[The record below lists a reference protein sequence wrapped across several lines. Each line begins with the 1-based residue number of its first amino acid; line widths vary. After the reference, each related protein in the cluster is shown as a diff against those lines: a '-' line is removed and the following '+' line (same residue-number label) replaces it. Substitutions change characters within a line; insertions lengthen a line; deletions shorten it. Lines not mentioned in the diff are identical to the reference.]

1 MVPGYLEANSR
12 VILAAGLIAAI
23 ALVDSRVDAPI
34 SFGFLYLLPMF
45 LVGTVWRRWQIL
57 GTAAVCTAL
66 ADMFDAFHFMWSVTV
81 PQDIL
86 VFSALG
92 GAGLF
97 AFEITARRRHE
108 RLHLEEVEQ
117 ESAARKAAEEQLEF
131 LIDSSPAAILTMDA
145 DFAILRANAAAH
157 RLLGVA
163 PGKLPGRI
171 VHRYIP
177 ALARVPSIRQNGQA
191 FRTGMQCRGERE
203 NREVFLASV
212 FFSTYQTA
220 VGPRLAALV
229 VDASE
234 ELREREE
241 SNLEQMLAGSRIL
254 MGAVSHEIRNV
265 CGAIAVSYENLARA
279 GALRDNQDFEAL
291 GSLVETLNTVASL
304 ELRQSAADSRAS
316 GGDLAEILGDLRIV
330 LEPYC
335 QEADIDVH
343 WEVEESLP
351 PVWVDR
357 HRLLQVLL
365 NLVKNSARA
374 LEGAA
379 EKRMDIQVSAGRGIV
394 SIRVADSGP
403 GIVSSEKLFQPFQ
416 RGAEST
422 GLGLYI
428 SRAFMR
434 SFRGDLRYDPALPG
448 CSFVIELAVAGSP
461 VDNHPQAGQHGSNST
476 VTTR

>member
-1 MVPGYLEANSR
+1 MCLVNSLLSLRIKKGRERMVPRYLRANSR
-12 VILAAGLIAAI
+12 VMIAAGLIAAI
-23 ALVDSRVDAPI
+23 ALLDSRVDAPI

-57 GTAAVCTAL
+57 CTAAVCTVL
-66 ADMFDAFHFMWSVTV
+66 ADLFDAYHFVWSVTA

-97 AFEITARRRHE
+97 AFEITASRRRE

-145 DFAILRANAAAH
+145 DFTILRANAAAH

-163 PGKLPGRI
+163 PEKLPGRI
-171 VHRYIP
+171 IHRYIP
-177 ALARVPSIRQNGQA
+177 ALARVPSISKNGQA
-191 FRTGMQCRGERE
+191 FRTGMQCRGQRE
-203 NREVFLASV
+203 NREVFLANV

-265 CGAIAVSYENLARA
+265 CGAIAVSYENLGAR
-279 GALRDNQDFEAL
+279 RE
-291 GSLVETLNTVASL
+291 
-304 ELRQSAADSRAS
+304 R
-316 GGDLAEILGDLRIV
+316 
-330 LEPYC
+330 
-335 QEADIDVH
+335 
-343 WEVEESLP
+343 
-351 PVWVDR
+351 
-357 HRLLQVLL
+357 
-365 NLVKNSARA
+365 
-374 LEGAA
+374 
-379 EKRMDIQVSAGRGIV
+379 
-394 SIRVADSGP
+394 
-403 GIVSSEKLFQPFQ
+403 
-416 RGAEST
+416 
-422 GLGLYI
+422 
-428 SRAFMR
+428 
-434 SFRGDLRYDPALPG
+434 
-448 CSFVIELAVAGSP
+448 
-461 VDNHPQAGQHGSNST
+461 
-476 VTTR
+476 

>member
-1 MVPGYLEANSR
+1 M
-12 VILAAGLIAAI
+12 
-23 ALVDSRVDAPI
+23 
-34 SFGFLYLLPMF
+34 
-45 LVGTVWRRWQIL
+45 
-57 GTAAVCTAL
+57 
-66 ADMFDAFHFMWSVTV
+66 

-86 VFSALG
+86 VFAALG

-97 AFEITARRRHE
+97 AFEITASRRRE

-234 ELREREE
+234 ELRDREE

-265 CGAIAVSYENLARA
+265 CGAIAVNYENLARA
-279 GALRDNQDFEAL
+279 GALTGNQDFEAL
-291 GSLVETLNTVASL
+291 GSLVETLNTIASL
-304 ELRQSAADSRAS
+304 ELRQSAADSRAD
-316 GGDLAEILGDLRIV
+316 GADLGEILETCASCSNPI
-330 LEPYC
+330 
-335 QEADIDVH
+335 
-343 WEVEESLP
+343 
-351 PVWVDR
+351 
-357 HRLLQVLL
+357 
-365 NLVKNSARA
+365 AR
-374 LEGAA
+374 
-379 EKRMDIQVSAGRGIV
+379 KPIS
-394 SIRVADSGP
+394 P
-403 GIVSSEKLFQPFQ
+403 C
-416 RGAEST
+416 T
-422 GLGLYI
+422 GT
-428 SRAFMR
+428 SRSR
-434 SFRGDLRYDPALPG
+434 CRRYGWIATA
-448 CSFVIELAVAGSP
+448 CS
-461 VDNHPQAGQHGSNST
+461 
-476 VTTR
+476 RCC